1 METKKKKDISL
12 NISKTFAAIFYHWI
26 DLVKAHN

>member
-1 METKKKKDISL
+1 MKKENDISL
-12 NISKTFAAIFYHWI
+12 NISKTFKTIFDHRF